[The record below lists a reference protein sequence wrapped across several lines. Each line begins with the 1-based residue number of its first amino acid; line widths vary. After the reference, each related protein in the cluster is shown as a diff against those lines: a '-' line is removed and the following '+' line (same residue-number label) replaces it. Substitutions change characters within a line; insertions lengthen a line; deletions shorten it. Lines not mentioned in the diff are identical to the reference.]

1 MLIPAADNPTMP
13 THFELV
19 PYILR
24 AVVDLGGSAQRSE
37 IVDHVT
43 DAFPGGETLRSQVYP
58 GRENTSIFENR
69 IAFGISTS
77 FLSGSLNR
85 PSRGLY
91 LVSDR
96 TKELITK
103 SDDEI
108 VSIIEDFDRNYRA
121 EKRAEKLAK
130 NRALQKKTTLQA
142 NSLSS
147 HDSGTASS
155 EDDSF
160 QKEIDTHILTLDDET
175 ADETKESDWKDL
187 LLARLH
193 QMDPIIFEKYVI
205 YLLRRYGLRLAHIG
219 GSGDEG
225 IDAIGTAPLSPVLSS
240 RVAVQIKRYDPNG
253 KPIGRDTVALF
264 QRDAQTKGAERA
276 ILVTLS
282 RFTRA
287 ARDASIMTTPTVNL
301 IDGEGLID
309 LIVKDGHSGVRME
322 PTIDFEWFDREFG

>member
-1 MLIPAADNPTMP
+1 MLENRLGHESTMLIPAADNPTMP

-130 NRALQKKTTLQA
+130 NEALQKKTTLQA

-155 EDDSF
+155 
-160 QKEIDTHILTLDDET
+160 
-175 ADETKESDWKDL
+175 
-187 LLARLH
+187 
-193 QMDPIIFEKYVI
+193 
-205 YLLRRYGLRLAHIG
+205 
-219 GSGDEG
+219 
-225 IDAIGTAPLSPVLSS
+225 
-240 RVAVQIKRYDPNG
+240 
-253 KPIGRDTVALF
+253 
-264 QRDAQTKGAERA
+264 
-276 ILVTLS
+276 
-282 RFTRA
+282 
-287 ARDASIMTTPTVNL
+287 
-301 IDGEGLID
+301 
-309 LIVKDGHSGVRME
+309 
-322 PTIDFEWFDREFG
+322 